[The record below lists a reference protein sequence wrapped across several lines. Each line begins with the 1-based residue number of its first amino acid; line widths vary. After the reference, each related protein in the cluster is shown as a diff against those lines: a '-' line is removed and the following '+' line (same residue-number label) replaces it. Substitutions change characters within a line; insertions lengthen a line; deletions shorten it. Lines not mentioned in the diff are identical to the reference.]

1 MLTIKAL
8 SAMPG
13 VARGSIMTVEDG
25 EHVRKL
31 IAAGR
36 YQVIADSTEDEPTP
50 AEAPSKNVKAPKA
63 ESTDEP
69 AAKAEP
75 AK

>member
-36 YQVIADSTEDEPTP
+36 YQVIADTEVEATP
-50 AEAPSKNVKAPKA
+50 AEVAPKNVKATKA
-63 ESTDEP
+63 EPTDEP